1 MLEKGKD
8 ALALPCR
15 TLDKVARERERE
27 MAEDSDTLPPVAL
40 PTPLVGIGASA
51 GGVLALQKFF
61 DALDDN
67 LGAAVVVV
75 LHLDPAHSSELP
87 AILQNHTGMRVL
99 QVNEPAPLEPNTVY
113 VIPPDRQLLITGE
126 SVATAPF
133 KEPRGQRAPIDLFF
147 RSLAE
152 QHGDGYAVILS
163 GGGADG
169 ALGVRAIRER
179 GGIVL
184 VQDPDEAEFP
194 SMPRNALASGAD
206 FVLPVPDLART
217 LAGLIRARGHVSIRA
232 PEEGDEEFLRRILSY
247 LRSRTGQDFSGYKR
261 ATLLRRIA
269 RRMQVTHTE
278 RMEQYLAY
286 LRDHPDELQA
296 LFNDLLISVTSFF
309 RDPDAYAALAKQV
322 IPRLFD
328 HQSRDQIVR
337 VWVPAC
343 ATGEEAYSI
352 AILLLEEAA
361 RREVRPDIQVF
372 ATDLDDA
379 ALAIAREGRYPAAIA
394 GDLSEERL
402 RRFFVRE
409 GDQYRIRREL
419 RDLIVFAS
427 HSILKDPPFSHI
439 NMVSCRNLLI
449 YLDRDLQQ
457 QVISIL
463 HYALLARGYLFLG
476 ASESAENPLGL
487 FAPVDREARIYRALD
502 RPRDKLP
509 PLPRLFTSVR
519 APELPGVPRPQRT
532 HTSVDSSLH
541 RQALEELA
549 PPSLLVDEGHLV
561 VNLSETCGKFLLHP
575 SGPMTHDAAEIVRPE
590 LRLELRAALHRAF
603 ESNEPTVS
611 LPIPVRFNGAPK
623 AIVLHVRPMK
633 RDDAPRA
640 ALVMF
645 IEGGA
650 MEPDSS
656 TRPEGGEQPTVIAQ
670 LREELNA
677 TRTVLRTTR
686 EQYEA
691 ATEELRA
698 ANEELQSINEEYR
711 STAEEL
717 ETSKEELQSI
727 NEELQTLNNE
737 LKLKLEMVSRAH
749 NDLQN
754 LMAATDVSTMF
765 LDSSLR
771 IERFTPRIGE
781 LFNIVSGDEGRPVT
795 DFTHRLEYQ
804 DLVADAQRV
813 LADLIPIERTV
824 RAATGRWFLLR
835 LRPYRT
841 IDDKIEGV
849 VATFVDVTERRE
861 AEAAWEARQK
871 MLLKELANRV
881 DRTLDMVRILA
892 SQTLVEGG
900 STSDALQ
907 ALRSGLDMLS
917 KTNALLVESDWRG
930 VSVDAIAREALASRG
945 AEFVDAAQIA
955 GPPVSLSP
963 RVAMPLA
970 LLLQTLAQTAAGD
983 DADQP
988 KYGRIQLSW
997 QIRVVENGAQLLEL
1011 KWAERRSGLT
1021 ADYSCAKPALSFM
1034 EKAAPGSSV
1043 RTACEAGEF
1052 ICSIALPTTGEEISA
1067 AEP

>member
-1 MLEKGKD
+1 M
-8 ALALPCR
+8 
-15 TLDKVARERERE
+15 V
-27 MAEDSDTLPPVAL
+27 EDLDTLPADAPRLPV
-40 PTPLVGIGASA
+40 VGIGASA
-51 GGVLALQKFF
+51 GGIIALQKFF
-61 DALDDN
+61 DALGDDV
-67 LGAAVVVV
+67 GAAFVVVV
-75 LHLDPAHSSELP
+75 HLDPAHSSELP
-87 AILQNHTGMRVL
+87 AILQSHTRMRVL
-99 QVNEPAPLEPNTVY
+99 QVNDPAPLAPNIVY
-113 VIPPDRQLLITGE
+113 VIPPNRRLLVSGE
-126 SVATAPF
+126 SVATGPF
-133 KEPRGQRAPIDLFF
+133 DEPRGQRAPIDLFF

-152 QHGDGYAVILS
+152 HHGDGYAVVLS

-169 ALGVRAIRER
+169 AIGARAIQEK

-184 VQDPDEAEFP
+184 VQDPNEAEFP
-194 SMPRNALASGAD
+194 SMPRNALEGGAD
-206 FVLPVPDLART
+206 FVLPVADLART
-217 LAGLIRARGHVSIRA
+217 LAGLIRARGHLSVYA
-232 PEEGDEEFLRRILSY
+232 HNDEGDEDFLRRILAH

-261 ATLLRRIA
+261 ATLMRRIA

-278 RMEQYLAY
+278 RMDQYLAY
-286 LRDHPDELQA
+286 LRDHAEEVHA

-309 RDPDAYAALAKQV
+309 RDPEAYVALARHV

-328 HQSRDQIVR
+328 HQPRENAVR

-352 AILLLEEAA
+352 AMLLLEEAA
-361 RREVRPDIQVF
+361 RREMRPDIQIF
-372 ATDLDDA
+372 ATDIDEA

-394 GDLSEERL
+394 VDVSEERL
-402 RRFFVRE
+402 RRFFARE
-409 GDQYRIRREL
+409 GDQYRIRREV
-419 RDLIVFAS
+419 RDLVVFAS

-439 NMVSCRNLLI
+439 NLISCRNLLI

-457 QVISIL
+457 QVVSIL
-463 HYALLARGYLFLG
+463 HYSVLGKGYLFLG
-476 ASESAENPLGL
+476 TSESADNPPGL
-487 FAPVDREARIYRALD
+487 FAPVDRDSHIYRAID
-502 RPRDKLP
+502 RPRDRLP
-509 PLPRLFTSVR
+509 ALPRLFTSVR
-519 APELPGVPRPQRT
+519 LPELPGVPRPPRT
-532 HTSVDSSLH
+532 QSAVDSSLH
-541 RQALEELA
+541 REALEYLA
-549 PPSLLVDEGHLV
+549 PPSLLVDEGHLI
-561 VNLSETCGKFLLHP
+561 VNLSETCGKFLLLP
-575 SGPMTHDAAEIVRPE
+575 SGPMTNDAAEIVRPE

-623 AIVLHVRPMK
+623 AVVLHVRPVK

-650 MEPDSS
+650 AEPVA
-656 TRPEGGEQPTVIAQ
+656 PAGAEGGEQSRVVAQ
-670 LREELNA
+670 LREELHA

-771 IERFTPRIGE
+771 IERFTPRIAE
-781 LFNIVSGDEGRPVT
+781 LFNIVQGDEGRPVT

-824 RAATGRWFLLR
+824 RTVAGRWFLLR

-849 VATFVDVTERRE
+849 VATFVDATEHRE
-861 AEAAWEARQK
+861 AEAAWEARQQG
-871 MLLKELANRV
+871 LLKEIA
-881 DRTLDMVRILA
+881 DRAECTLEVVRMLA
-892 SQTLVEGG
+892 SHTLGDG
-900 STSDALQ
+900 RATPDALK
-907 ALRSGLDMLS
+907 ALLSGLDALLE
-917 KTNALLVESDWRG
+917 TNRLLVESDWRG
-930 VSVDAIAREALASRG
+930 AAVDAIARRLLAAHG
-945 AEFVDAAQIA
+945 AEFMKATQLA
-955 GPPVSLSP
+955 GPSVLVAP
-963 RVAMPLA
+963 RVAMALA
-970 LLLQTLAQTAAGD
+970 LVLQSLSQTAVEHRTEGHNA
-983 DADQP
+983 QVEV
-988 KYGRIQLSW
+988 RW
-997 QIRVVENGAQLLEL
+997 QTRTMENGAQLLEL
-1011 KWAERRSGLT
+1011 KWTERGG
-1021 ADYSCAKPALSFM
+1021 A
-1034 EKAAPGSSV
+1034 AAPDYAAASAAFSVIEQAVKGSSA
-1043 RTACEAGEF
+1043 RSSCDAGEF
-1052 ICSIALPTTGEEISA
+1052 HCSIALPLTS
-1067 AEP
+1067 